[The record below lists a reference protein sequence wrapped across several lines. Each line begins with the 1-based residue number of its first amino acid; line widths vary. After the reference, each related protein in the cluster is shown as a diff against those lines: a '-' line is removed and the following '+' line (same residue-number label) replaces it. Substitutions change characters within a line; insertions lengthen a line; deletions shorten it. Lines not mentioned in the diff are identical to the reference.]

1 MDSIN
6 TPWERYLELCCGA
19 IKKDEENQNKKIEE
33 QWRKPLSERVEEGKA
48 IRNVILYDIINENDK
63 RFTLIFATNE
73 KTGQFRTG
81 DKILITDQEKL
92 KHPDSWSS
100 TIGTITKIER
110 EPDGSIIEVEVLEGD
125 IKCELKEEKV
135 YFIDESK
142 KDLSKKICEVLNE
155 CRNLE
160 NIYEILFKKRTESD
174 NFSTAPLKNFES
186 FCKDL
191 NDSQMEA
198 IKKSSQLKEY
208 GFYYIQ
214 GPPGTGKTTTL
225 ARLSAL
231 LSRYGSVGM
240 IAFTHRAI
248 NNFTNSVCNFI
259 DREKLKDIKIHR
271 IANDYQIDEL
281 VEKWKNKDFI
291 SFENNFTEIKRGNIY
306 AATIHKF
313 SYSYEEFQD
322 ENTKFDWLIFDEAGQ
337 ISIPFIIASMYFG
350 KRFIFCGDHKQLSPV
365 VSLEEKDADEAII
378 KILKTS
384 ILERLIEN
392 YGENS
397 HFQTTLDVTY
407 RLNHTLAE
415 FPNKTFYYGKLKVKT
430 EQSNDLG
437 LNLPLNDTIISKSIG
452 DESSI
457 VFLDVP
463 NIPEVSFS
471 SGLNE
476 TDAKIVARI
485 CKYLIDYYKNKKCTD
500 EEIISEKIGVVSP
513 YRNQCQE
520 INNLVGYDV
529 ADTVERFQGQE
540 RDVIIISY
548 ARISPPNDDRIDFIY
563 NPNRLNVAITRA
575 KIKLIFVGNR
585 KLFLNGTPLFRE
597 YFNYLKQKN
606 AIKALTENEVQ
617 QLNEIFKKD
626 LSETKQEKVK
636 DRYRLIQEIHRG
648 RMCTIYLAEDM
659 KNNDKKIAIKKLN
672 ENREEEFIHRFK
684 LEHEILLKLKGIQG
698 IVQLYDDELK
708 DDDNYYIA
716 MEYVNGNSLD
726 YIIYQ
731 QDGVELNK
739 ALNIMLKLCDVL
751 SEIHKRDIAH
761 LDLKPSN
768 IIVNTSEE
776 IKLIDFGKA
785 EFLPIKEETKSTITS
800 PEYLAPEQHSNC
812 YQKCDKRTDIYA
824 LGIIFYEMLTGE
836 LPFKASDTLS
846 WLDTKTKMGY
856 QPIKFDNGKIA
867 EKVLEKVNSII
878 NKCLQNEPEQRYQ
891 SVDELKQD
899 LKKLKDLIKYS
910 E

>member
-1 MDSIN
+1 
-6 TPWERYLELCCGA
+6 
-19 IKKDEENQNKKIEE
+19 
-33 QWRKPLSERVEEGKA
+33 
-48 IRNVILYDIINENDK
+48 
-63 RFTLIFATNE
+63 
-73 KTGQFRTG
+73 
-81 DKILITDQEKL
+81 
-92 KHPDSWSS
+92 
-100 TIGTITKIER
+100 
-110 EPDGSIIEVEVLEGD
+110 
-125 IKCELKEEKV
+125 
-135 YFIDESK
+135 
-142 KDLSKKICEVLNE
+142 
-155 CRNLE
+155 
-160 NIYEILFKKRTESD
+160 
-174 NFSTAPLKNFES
+174 
-186 FCKDL
+186 
-191 NDSQMEA
+191 
-198 IKKSSQLKEY
+198 
-208 GFYYIQ
+208 
-214 GPPGTGKTTTL
+214 
-225 ARLSAL
+225 
-231 LSRYGSVGM
+231 
-240 IAFTHRAI
+240 
-248 NNFTNSVCNFI
+248 
-259 DREKLKDIKIHR
+259 
-271 IANDYQIDEL
+271 
-281 VEKWKNKDFI
+281 
-291 SFENNFTEIKRGNIY
+291 
-306 AATIHKF
+306 
-313 SYSYEEFQD
+313 
-322 ENTKFDWLIFDEAGQ
+322 
-337 ISIPFIIASMYFG
+337 
-350 KRFIFCGDHKQLSPV
+350 
-365 VSLEEKDADEAII
+365 
-378 KILKTS
+378 
-384 ILERLIEN
+384 
-392 YGENS
+392 
-397 HFQTTLDVTY
+397 
-407 RLNHTLAE
+407 
-415 FPNKTFYYGKLKVKT
+415 
-430 EQSNDLG
+430 
-437 LNLPLNDTIISKSIG
+437 
-452 DESSI
+452 
-457 VFLDVP
+457 
-463 NIPEVSFS
+463 
-471 SGLNE
+471 
-476 TDAKIVARI
+476 
-485 CKYLIDYYKNKKCTD
+485 
-500 EEIISEKIGVVSP
+500 VVSP

-606 AIKALTENEVQ
+606 AIKALTKNEVL

-672 ENREEEFIHRFK
+672 ENREEEFIHRFE
-684 LEHEILLKLKGIQG
+684 LEHKILIELKGIQG

-716 MEYVNGNSLD
+716 MEYVNGSSLD

-856 QPIKFDNGKIA
+856 QPIKFDNGKTA

-878 NKCLQNEPEQRYQ
+878 NKCLKNEPEQRY
-891 SVDELKQD
+891 
-899 LKKLKDLIKYS
+899 
-910 E
+910 